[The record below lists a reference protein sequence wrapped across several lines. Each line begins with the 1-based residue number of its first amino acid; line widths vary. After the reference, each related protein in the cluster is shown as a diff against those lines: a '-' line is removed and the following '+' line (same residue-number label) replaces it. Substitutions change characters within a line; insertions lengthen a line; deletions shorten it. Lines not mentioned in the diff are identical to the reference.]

1 MTLDTAF
8 SRHAAC
14 CSNTR
19 TRRKFA
25 QTRDSAAEG
34 REITRALNAFL
45 GTLTQE
51 NRRLFVRRYWYVDT
65 VAEIAQRYN
74 MSESKVKTRLHRI
87 REKLRVYLMQ
97 EGIAV

>member
-1 MTLDTAF
+1 M
-8 SRHAAC
+8 
-14 CSNTR
+14 
-19 TRRKFA
+19 
-25 QTRDSAAEG
+25 
-34 REITRALNAFL
+34 
-45 GTLTQE
+45 
-51 NRRLFVRRYWYVDT
+51 YYYVNGT

>member
-1 MTLDTAF
+1 MSSEKGRRF
-8 SRHAAC
+8 SHLRWKDRLKIERMLKEGHKVKEIAA
-14 CSNTR
+14 
-19 TRRKFA
+19 
-25 QTRDSAAEG
+25 
-34 REITRALNAFL
+34 ALH
-45 GTLTQE
+45 
-51 NRRLFVRRYWYVDT
+51 VDT

>member
-1 MTLDTAF
+1 M
-8 SRHAAC
+8 
-14 CSNTR
+14 
-19 TRRKFA
+19 
-25 QTRDSAAEG
+25 
-34 REITRALNAFL
+34 
-45 GTLTQE
+45 
-51 NRRLFVRRYWYVDT
+51 DT

>member
-1 MTLDTAF
+1 MHPRHQPGFRRRGAGDHPGAERIPRLAGAVALYHIAAAAAREGKSLD
-8 SRHAAC
+8 
-14 CSNTR
+14 
-19 TRRKFA
+19 
-25 QTRDSAAEG
+25 E
-34 REITRALNAFL
+34 
-45 GTLTQE
+45 
-51 NRRLFVRRYWYVDT
+51 